1 MFCLD
6 GAGITGYTE
15 RTSHGSAAGRL
26 LSGSSGEVS
35 RQGILWVCDRGKG
48 GILWIGKT
56 AAYFGGAWALAPWS
70 GGVRVVCL
78 CRTCRPCRPD
88 RRAAALPPKGYL
100 ALTFDG
106 APGPR
111 PRRPCWTAWPSGGV
125 KATFFLVGEQVA
137 DHQDTVRRMADEGHQ
152 IGLHTWHHVSL
163 QGMTREEI
171 AAQLGK
177 TQQTIQAVVGPE
189 ELMLRPPYGFVDETL
204 KQWAKTPIVCW
215 SVDTEDWKDQNVE
228 RIVQTVTQQAEDG
241 DIILM
246 HDIFETSVTAALA
259 CVDRLMAQ
267 GYYFVTV
274 EELFALRGEVPQEGG
289 VYLSLPPK
297 T

>member
-1 MFCLD
+1 M
-6 GAGITGYTE
+6 
-15 RTSHGSAAGRL
+15 RRWL
-26 LSGSSGEVS
+26 LFV
-35 RQGILWVCDRGKG
+35 LPV
-48 GILWIGKT
+48 L
-56 AAYFGGAWALAPWS
+56 AWS
-70 GGVRVVCL
+70 L
-78 CRTCRPCRPD
+78 C
-88 RRAAALPPKGYL
+88 AAALLTAPSAVPADVPLPVEETPAPSSTPSGGL
-100 ALTFDG
+100 IALTFDD
-106 APGPR
+106 GPR
-111 PRRPCWTAWPSGGV
+111 RSTTTALLDGLAQRGV

>member
-1 MFCLD
+1 M
-6 GAGITGYTE
+6 
-15 RTSHGSAAGRL
+15 
-26 LSGSSGEVS
+26 
-35 RQGILWVCDRGKG
+35 
-48 GILWIGKT
+48 
-56 AAYFGGAWALAPWS
+56 
-70 GGVRVVCL
+70 
-78 CRTCRPCRPD
+78 
-88 RRAAALPPKGYL
+88 
-100 ALTFDG
+100 
-106 APGPR
+106 
-111 PRRPCWTAWPSGGV
+111 
-125 KATFFLVGEQVA
+125 A

-274 EELFALRGEVPQEGG
+274 EELFALRGEVPQEGR
-289 VYLSLPPK
+289 VYLSLPPRPDSIRVSSGRRRWQMK
-297 T
+297 KDHWGCPHPGGGSVRPALCGAAGPGHRPGPPAHGPGGGCPPPTAATPSG